1 MARRSHWLTL
11 RNMATCLIAIL
22 AMPLFLIMASL
33 LQPFSNTWQHL
44 SDTLLTEYVINTS
57 LLVFGVGLGT
67 LVLGVSSAWLSALCE
82 FPGRSLLSWALLL
95 PMAMPAYII
104 AYTYSGIFDSFGIL
118 QILIRSTFGWG
129 YGDYYFPQIRSLGG
143 AICMLTLVLYPYVY
157 LLARVAFAG
166 QSVTTFESSRNLGRG
181 PWNSFFCVSLP
192 LARPAIIAGLSL
204 ALMETLADYGA
215 VSYFGVNTFT
225 TGIFRTWQ
233 GLGELL
239 TAAQLCAFLL
249 VFVLTLILFER
260 ESRKKLRYYQNFAHA
275 KTKLIP
281 LKKWHA
287 AGAIVLLS
295 FPIIMG
301 FLLPATQLASWA
313 INHWQKVEKADF
325 FHLLLNSITLAV
337 AASVICLVFALFLSF
352 VKRRFGGHR
361 ELVQTELVKLGYAVP
376 GTVIAVGIML
386 PAGWLDQKINELS
399 VLWIDD
405 TLGLIFSGTLG
416 ILLFAY
422 LARFLSISLQA
433 IESGMS
439 TIKPHLDE
447 SALSLGAS
455 PSHLLSRI
463 HLPILRPSLFT
474 ALLLVF
480 VEVLKELPITLILR
494 PFNFNTLAIRT
505 YEFASEEQL
514 MDAALPALSI
524 VAIGLVPVLLITR
537 IIIQDKN

>member
-1 MARRSHWLTL
+1 
-11 RNMATCLIAIL
+11 MATCFTAVL
-22 AMPLFLIMASL
+22 AMPVLLIMASL
-33 LQPFSNTWQHL
+33 LQPFSTTWQHL
-44 SDTLLTEYVINTS
+44 NDTLLTEYVFNTT
-57 LLVFGVGLGT
+57 LLVFGVGIGSLG
-67 LVLGVSSAWLSALCE
+67 LGVSSAWLSALCE
-82 FPGRSLLSWALLL
+82 FPGRRLLSWALLL

-104 AYTYSGIFDSFGIL
+104 AYTYSGILDSFGIL
-118 QILIRSTFGWG
+118 QITIRSFFGWD

-143 AICMLTLVLYPYVY
+143 AICMLSLVLYPYVY

-166 QSVTTFESSRNLGRG
+166 QSLTTLESSRNLGRG
-181 PWNSFFCVSLP
+181 PWNSFLFVSLP
-192 LARPAIIAGLSL
+192 LARPAIVAGLSL
-204 ALMETLADYGA
+204 AMMETLADYGT

-225 TGIFRTWQ
+225 TGIFRTWH

-249 VFVLTLILFER
+249 LFVFALMLVER
-260 ESRKKLRYYQNFAHA
+260 ESRNKLRYYQNFAH
-275 KTKLIP
+275 KNKSIR

-287 AGAIVLLS
+287 VGAVTLLS

-301 FLLPATQLASWA
+301 FILPATQLAVWA
-313 INHWQKVEKADF
+313 INYWRNTQKAEF
-325 FHLLLNSITLAV
+325 FDLLMNSIILAGV
-337 AASVICLVFALFLSF
+337 ASVLCLIFALFLSYI
-352 VKRRFGGHR
+352 KRRFGGQR
-361 ELVQTELVKLGYAVP
+361 ELVQTEIVKLGYAVP
-376 GTVIAVGIML
+376 GTVVAVGVML
-386 PAGWLDQKINELS
+386 PAGWLDQKVNELS

-405 TLGLIFSGTLG
+405 SLGLLFSGTLG

-439 TIKPHLDE
+439 TIKPKLDE

-455 PSHLLSRI
+455 PSHLITRI
-463 HLPILRPSLFT
+463 HLPLLRPSLFT

-505 YEFASEEQL
+505 YELASEEQL